1 MGLRVV
7 GDDEV
12 SRHSEYRK
20 FMDKEGREQWL
31 CGDRLM
37 NSTIVFNKGRSAHI

>member
-1 MGLRVV
+1 MIT
-7 GDDEV
+7 GDEEV

-20 FMDKEGREQWL
+20 LMEKGGREQWL

-37 NSTIVFNKGRSAHI
+37 NSTIMFNKGRSAHV